1 MANVN
6 IKFNNK
12 DYLLSCDD
20 GQEESLKKLTKFLD
34 KKYSELK
41 DKLGNIGENKLLLI
55 TTIQLI
61 DEYFDFCFGELP
73 YRSIKFHHKVLNKHK
88 KTNNAVINFTDTKKF
103 TRVTEWKNFP
113 SHGENPLKT
122 QLTLEEPCD
131 YMENNHERYYPI
143 NDADGINRKK
153 YREYSD
159 IVPKNLTFIGR
170 CGQYVY
176 IDMDQAVSSS
186 LSLSRKFIEKRNS

>member
-34 KKYSELK
+34 KKYTELK

-61 DEYFDFCFGELP
+61 DDYFDLKQKVTNQKKLDEISNKFKEI
-73 YRSIKFHHKVLNKHK
+73 RSLAIKYKEGKDIEIKNLNKELDSFK
-88 KTNNAVINFTDTKKF
+88 KTI
-103 TRVTEWKNFP
+103 E
-113 SHGENPLKT
+113 
-122 QLTLEEPCD
+122 
-131 YMENNHERYYPI
+131 ENNSLYETMLDKTSQSLEKI
-143 NDADGINRKK
+143 ISNT
-153 YREYSD
+153 E
-159 IVPKNLTFIGR
+159 
-170 CGQYVY
+170 
-176 IDMDQAVSSS
+176 S
-186 LSLSRKFIEKRNS
+186 LSKIQ